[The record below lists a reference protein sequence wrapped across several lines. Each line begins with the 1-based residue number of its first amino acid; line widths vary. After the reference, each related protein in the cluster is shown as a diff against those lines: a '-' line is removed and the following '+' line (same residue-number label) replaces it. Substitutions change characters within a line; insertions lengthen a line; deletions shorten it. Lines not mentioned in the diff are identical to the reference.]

1 MSAESKLAE
10 LGLTLPVA
18 AKPAGVYTPLVIV
31 GNMAYTSGHLP
42 VRPDGTRVEGKVGDS
57 LTVEQGYEAAKLTGL
72 AILSTLQAG
81 LGSLDRVKRL
91 VKAMGLVNATPEF
104 TQHPAVINGFSEL
117 IAEVFGRDRGIG
129 ARSAFGAGSLPLGV
143 AVEIEAVFEIE

>member
-1 MSAESKLAE
+1 MSPEAKLAE
-10 LGLTLPVA
+10 LRLELPPA
-18 AKPAGVYTPLVIV
+18 AKPAGVYTPIVVV
-31 GNMAYTSGHLP
+31 GNLAYTSGHLP
-42 VRPDGTRVEGKVGDS
+42 VRPDGTRVEGKVGAS
-57 LTVEQGYEAAKLTGL
+57 LTVEQGHEAAKLTGL
-72 AILSTLQAG
+72 AILSTLKAN

-117 IAEVFGRDRGIG
+117 IAEVFGRERGIG

-143 AVEIEAVFEIE
+143 AVEIEAVFEID

>member
-1 MSAESKLAE
+1 MSPEAKLAE
-10 LGLTLPVA
+10 LGLELPPA
-18 AKPAGVYTPLVIV
+18 AKPAGVYTPIVVV
-31 GNMAYTSGHLP
+31 GNLAYTSGHLP
-42 VRPDGTRVEGKVGDS
+42 VRPDGTRVEGKVGAS
-57 LTVEQGYEAAKLTGL
+57 LTVEQGHEAAKLTGL
-72 AILSTLQAG
+72 AILSTLKAN

-117 IAEVFGRDRGIG
+117 IAEVFGRERGIG

>member
-1 MSAESKLAE
+1 MSPEAKLAE
-10 LGLTLPVA
+10 LRLELPPA
-18 AKPAGVYTPLVIV
+18 AKPAGVYTPIVVV
-31 GNMAYTSGHLP
+31 GNLAYTSGHLP
-42 VRPDGTRVEGKVGDS
+42 VRPDGTRVEGKVGAS
-57 LTVEQGYEAAKLTGL
+57 LTVEQGHEAAKLTGL
-72 AILSTLQAG
+72 AILSTLKAN

-104 TQHPAVINGFSEL
+104 TQHPTVINGFSEL
-117 IAEVFGRDRGIG
+117 IAEVFGRERGIG

>member
-1 MSAESKLAE
+1 MSPESRLAE
-10 LGLTLPVA
+10 LRLELPPA
-18 AKPAGVYTPLVIV
+18 AKPAGVYTPIVVV
-31 GNMAYTSGHLP
+31 GNLAYTSGHLP
-42 VRPDGTRVEGKVGDS
+42 VRPDGTRVEGKVGAS

-72 AILSTLQAG
+72 AILSTLRANF
-81 LGSLDRVKRL
+81 GSLDRVKRL

-117 IAEVFGRDRGIG
+117 IADVFGRERGIG

>member
-1 MSAESKLAE
+1 MSPEAKLAE
-10 LGLTLPVA
+10 LRLELPPA
-18 AKPAGVYTPLVIV
+18 AKPAGVYTPIVVV
-31 GNMAYTSGHLP
+31 GNLAYTSGHLP
-42 VRPDGTRVEGKVGDS
+42 VRPDGTRVEGKVGAS
-57 LTVEQGYEAAKLTGL
+57 LTVEQGHEAAKLTGL
-72 AILSTLQAG
+72 AILSTLKAN

-117 IAEVFGRDRGIG
+117 IAEVFGRERGIG

>member
-10 LGLTLPVA
+10 LGLTLPAA

-31 GNMAYTSGHLP
+31 GNLAYTSGHLP
-42 VRPDGTRVEGKVGDS
+42 VRPDGTRVEGKLGAS
-57 LTVEQGYEAAKLTGL
+57 LSVEQGHEAAKLTGL

-117 IAEVFGRDRGIG
+117 IAEVFGRERGIG
-129 ARSAFGAGSLPLGV
+129 VRSAFGAGSLPLGV

>member
-1 MSAESKLAE
+1 MSPDAKLAE
-10 LGLTLPVA
+10 LGLELPPA

-31 GNMAYTSGHLP
+31 GNLAYTSGHLP
-42 VRPDGTRVEGKVGDS
+42 VRPDGSRVEGKVGAT

-72 AILSTLQAG
+72 AILSTLKAN

-91 VKAMGLVNATPEF
+91 VKALGLVNAAPEF

-117 IAEVFGRDRGIG
+117 IAEVFGRERGIG

-143 AVEIEAVFEIE
+143 AVEIEAVFEID